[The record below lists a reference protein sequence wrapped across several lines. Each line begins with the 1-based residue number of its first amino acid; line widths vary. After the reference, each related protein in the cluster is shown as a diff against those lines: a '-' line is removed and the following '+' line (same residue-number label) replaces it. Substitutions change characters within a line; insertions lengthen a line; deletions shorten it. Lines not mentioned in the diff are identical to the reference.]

1 MLKPKIWHLT
11 SGLLPGKPHGWRNLA
26 GCSPWVAEVRTRLSD
41 FPFTFHFH
49 VSEKEMKA
57 YSSVLA
63 WRIPKMGEP
72 GGLLSMG
79 SHRVGHDWS
88 DLATIIPMSS
98 TPATTSKLLEIVSFV
113 CNLLFPEIMMKIK
126 IMFSFF
132 LLTTDN
138 HMCMSYLEQLRW
150 PTVIIFKPWI
160 LYFIGII

>member
-1 MLKPKIWHLT
+1 MDGGAWWAAV
-11 SGLLPGKPHGWRNLA
+11 HGVMK
-26 GCSPWVAEVRTRLSD
+26 SRTRLSD
-41 FPFTFHFH
+41 FPFTFHFPA
-49 VSEKEMKA
+49 SEKEMEA

-63 WRIPKMGEP
+63 WRISRTGEP
-72 GGLLSMG
+72 GGLLSIG

-88 DLATIIPMSS
+88 DLATIMPMSS

-132 LLTTDN
+132 LLTIDK
-138 HMCMSYLEQLRW
+138 HVCMSYLEELRW

-160 LYFIGII
+160 LYFIVIL